1 MFSGRL
7 ADIGGMLMLP
17 LVVPFTGRK
26 DRTKMAS
33 KVPPPEHHPMP
44 GKHTGFDTSLDAL
57 YRRLLNEGTLAVRQ
71 VEQAIEA
78 FKAIDREAAARVR
91 KGDDEVDAEELRIEE
106 DALRLM
112 ATHQPVARDLR
123 RLMAMLKIN
132 TEFERIADHA
142 SGLCKAVLYLDREGE
157 IPESVTWQPSLLEM
171 ADRVLPRA
179 HEALRALQ
187 RMDAGAAI
195 ALIKGDETLDALAKK
210 AFEEIEEDDE
220 NGRISPRA
228 AMLAFRASRELER
241 ISDLLGTVCEDII
254 YMDTGRVVRHG
265 GLANGLGGVGGL

>member
-1 MFSGRL
+1 
-7 ADIGGMLMLP
+7 
-17 LVVPFTGRK
+17 
-26 DRTKMAS
+26 MAS
-33 KVPPPEHHPMP
+33 KVQPPAHHPMP
-44 GKHTGFDTSLDAL
+44 GKHTDFDDALDAL
-57 YRRLLNEGTLAVRQ
+57 NRRLQNEGALAVRQ
-71 VEQAIEA
+71 VENAIEA
-78 FKAIDREAAARVR
+78 FKNLDREAASAVR

-106 DALRLM
+106 DALRLI

-142 SGLCKAVLYLDREGE
+142 SGLCKAVLYLDRENG
-157 IPESVTWQPSLLEM
+157 IPEHVQWQPSLLEM

-187 RMDAGAAI
+187 QMDAAAAI
-195 ALIKGDETLDALAKK
+195 TLIRGDETLDVLAKR
-210 AFEEIEEDDE
+210 AFEEIEEDDA

-265 GLANGLGGVGGL
+265 GILHGRDGAM

>member
-1 MFSGRL
+1 MVMFSGEL
-7 ADIGGMLMLP
+7 ADIGGMLLS
-17 LVVPFTGRK
+17 LVVPFAGRK
-26 DRTKMAS
+26 DKSKMAN
-33 KVPPPEHHPMP
+33 KVPPPVHHPMP
-44 GKHTGFDTSLDAL
+44 GKHTDFDDALDAL
-57 YRRLLNEGTLAVRQ
+57 YRRLLNEGALAVRQ
-71 VEQAIEA
+71 VENAIEA
-78 FKAIDREAAARVR
+78 FKNLDREAAKRVR

-106 DALRLM
+106 EAMRLI

-132 TEFERIADHA
+132 TELERIADHA
-142 SGLCKAVLYLDREGE
+142 SGLCKTVLYLDREGDT
-157 IPESVTWQPSLLEM
+157 PEPVTWQPSLLEM
-171 ADRVLPRA
+171 ADRVMPRA

-187 RMDAGAAI
+187 RLDASAAI

-220 NGRISPRA
+220 NGRISARA

-254 YMDTGRVVRHG
+254 YIDTGRVIRHSGLNTG
-265 GLANGLGGVGGL
+265 GAGAI